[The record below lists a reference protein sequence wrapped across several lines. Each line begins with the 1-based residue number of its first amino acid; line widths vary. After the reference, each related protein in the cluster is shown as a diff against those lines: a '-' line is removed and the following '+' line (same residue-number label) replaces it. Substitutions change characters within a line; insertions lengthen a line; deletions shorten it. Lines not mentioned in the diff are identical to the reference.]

1 MKKIF
6 FAALMLLMA
15 SGAFAQIRVGV
26 KAGGNLST
34 ITKFCNSG
42 NKDWLDKAKMK
53 FGFHAGAF
61 LDFVFNERLSL
72 QPELLYSAQGTDFT
86 AHYSGEL
93 HSGCISLG
101 YINVPVLL
109 KINIAEGLSAEIG
122 PQIGFLVSAM
132 DKQFN
137 EGVETYSCDMK
148 KEKVCK
154 DIDVT
159 AVAGLSYTFADNFVV
174 SARYGLGLTKI
185 WTKDDYDPSWNE
197 CKNSVIQLSIGYK
210 F

>member
-1 MKKIF
+1 MKKSKLLL
-6 FAALMLLMA
+6 AALMLLMA

-34 ITKFCNSG
+34 FTSMHYDNT
-42 NKDWLDKAKMK
+42 KMK
-53 FGFHAGAF
+53 FGFHAGVF

-72 QPELLYSAQGTDFT
+72 QPELLYSAQGVDALSQLTIESVEVT
-86 AHYSGEL
+86 ETYS
-93 HSGCISLG
+93 HSFG

-109 KINIAEGLSAEIG
+109 KIKIVEGLSAEIG
-122 PQIGFLVSAM
+122 PQVGFLLSAKLKNFE
-132 DKQFN
+132 D
-137 EGVETYSCDMK
+137 GVEIDSYNL
-148 KEKVCK
+148 K
-154 DIDVT
+154 DFYEFNSPDVT
-159 AVAGLSYTFADNFVV
+159 AIAGLSYTFAENFVV

-185 WTKDDYDPSWNE
+185 WKTYDPGQEN